1 MVSLEPVVVQYL
13 FSLQQQLYLFNHT
26 PQPTMSGQRPSHI
39 DIPSAG
45 MNGTTATTEDSEVE
59 MQDVTGHAEQDE
71 HEIQRR
77 RLPDGPHTPILDPDF
92 KRTST
97 SQC

>member
-1 MVSLEPVVVQYL
+1 
-13 FSLQQQLYLFNHT
+13 
-26 PQPTMSGQRPSHI
+26 MSGHKPSHI

-59 MQDVTGHAEQDE
+59 MQDVAGQEDRTE

-92 KRTST
+92 KRTSM
-97 SQC
+97 